1 MRCDIITME
10 NALRMEDDVLR
21 DLLKYDKDHKTI
33 ETIDDLIKWFDDFAD
48 KITKNL
54 KAQGLK
60 KDDIIYQYQ
69 AVGLAMAYN
78 LTTIPF
84 NKTFLDTLDNKNRK
98 EIVQLI
104 RLGNSLRY
112 FATTNN
118 EEQFVRVVKLFQHNH
133 NRMQRYEDYYKEIED
148 ELL

>member
-1 MRCDIITME
+1 MKRDIITMD
-10 NALRMEDDVLR
+10 NALRMENDVLR

-33 ETIDDLIKWFDDFAD
+33 ETIDDLIKWFDKFTD
-48 KITKNL
+48 KLTKNL

-69 AVGLAMAYN
+69 AVGLSMAYN

-84 NKTFLDTLDNKNRK
+84 DRTFLDTLDKKNRR

-112 FATTNN
+112 FTIYSDEN
-118 EEQFVRVVKLFQHNH
+118 QFSGAVEIFQNNH
-133 NRMQRYEDYYKEIED
+133 NRMQKYEDYYNEI
-148 ELL
+148 

>member
-1 MRCDIITME
+1 MKRDIITMD
-10 NALRMEDDVLR
+10 NALRMENDVLR

-33 ETIDDLIKWFDDFAD
+33 ETIDDLIKWFDKFTD
-48 KITKNL
+48 KLTNNL

-60 KDDIIYQYQ
+60 EDTIIYQYQ
-69 AVGLAMAYN
+69 AVGLSMAYN

-84 NKTFLDTLDNKNRK
+84 DRTFLDTLDKKNRR

-112 FATTNN
+112 FAIYSDEN
-118 EEQFVRVVKLFQHNH
+118 QFLGAVEIFQNNH
-133 NRMQRYEDYYKEIED
+133 NKMQKYEDYYNEI
-148 ELL
+148 

>member
-1 MRCDIITME
+1 MKRDIITMD
-10 NALRMEDDVLR
+10 NALKMENDVLR

-33 ETIDDLIKWFDDFAD
+33 ETIDDLIKWFDKFTD
-48 KITKNL
+48 KLTKNL

-69 AVGLAMAYN
+69 AVGLSMAYN

-84 NKTFLDTLDNKNRK
+84 DRTFLDTLDKKNRR

-112 FATTNN
+112 FAKTNN
-118 EEQFVRVVKLFQHNH
+118 EKKFIEIVQLFQHNH
-133 NRMQRYEDYYKEIED
+133 NKMQEYEDYYNEI
-148 ELL
+148 

>member
-1 MRCDIITME
+1 MRRDIITMK
-10 NALRMEDDVLR
+10 NALRMEDDVFR
-21 DLLKYDKDHKTI
+21 YDKDVRNI
-33 ETIDDLIKWFDDFAD
+33 ETIGDLIEWFDDFAD

-84 NKTFLDTLDNKNRK
+84 DKTFLDTLDKRNKR

-118 EEQFVRVVKLFQHNH
+118 EEQFVGVVKLFQLNH
-133 NRMQRYEDYYKEIED
+133 NRMQRYEDYYKEIEN
-148 ELL
+148 EI

>member
-1 MRCDIITME
+1 MKRDIITMD
-10 NALRMEDDVLR
+10 NALRMENDVLR

-33 ETIDDLIKWFDDFAD
+33 ETIDDLIKWFDKFTD
-48 KITKNL
+48 KLTKNL

-60 KDDIIYQYQ
+60 ENTIIYQYQ
-69 AVGLAMAYN
+69 AVGLSMAYN

-84 NKTFLDTLDNKNRK
+84 DRTFLDTLDKKNRR

-112 FATTNN
+112 FAIDSN
-118 EEQFVRVVKLFQHNH
+118 ESQFLGAIKIFQNNH
-133 NRMQRYEDYYKEIED
+133 NRMQKYEDYYNEI
-148 ELL
+148 

>member
-1 MRCDIITME
+1 MRHDIITMD
-10 NALRMEDDVLR
+10 NALRMENDVLR

-33 ETIDDLIKWFDDFAD
+33 ETIDDLIKWFDKFTD
-48 KITKNL
+48 KLTKNL

-69 AVGLAMAYN
+69 AVGLSMAYN

-84 NKTFLDTLDNKNRK
+84 DRTFLDTLDKKNRR

-112 FATTNN
+112 FAIYSDEN
-118 EEQFVRVVKLFQHNH
+118 QFLGAVEIFQNNH
-133 NRMQRYEDYYKEIED
+133 NKMQKYEDYYNEI
-148 ELL
+148 

>member
-1 MRCDIITME
+1 MRRDVITMD
-10 NALRMEDDVLR
+10 NALRMEDDVFRYDR
-21 DLLKYDKDHKTI
+21 DVINI
-33 ETIDDLIKWFDDFAD
+33 ETIDDLIKWFDKFTD
-48 KITKNL
+48 KLTKNL

-69 AVGLAMAYN
+69 AVGLSMAYN

-84 NKTFLDTLDNKNRK
+84 DRTFLDTLDKKNRR

-118 EEQFVRVVKLFQHNH
+118 EEQFVGVVKLFQHNH
-133 NRMQRYEDYYKEIED
+133 NRMQRYEDYYKEIEN
-148 ELL
+148 EI

>member
-1 MRCDIITME
+1 MRRDIITME
-10 NALRMEDDVLR
+10 NALRMEDDVFRYDR
-21 DLLKYDKDHKTI
+21 DVRNI

-84 NKTFLDTLDNKNRK
+84 DKTFLDTLDKRNKR
-98 EIVQLI
+98 EIVQLL

-118 EEQFVRVVKLFQHNH
+118 EEQFVGVVKLFQHNH
-133 NRMQRYEDYYKEIED
+133 NRMQRYEDYYKEIEN

>member
-1 MRCDIITME
+1 MRRDIITMD
-10 NALRMEDDVLR
+10 NALRMENDVLR

-33 ETIDDLIKWFDDFAD
+33 ETIDDLIKWFDKFTD
-48 KITKNL
+48 KLKKNL

-60 KDDIIYQYQ
+60 ENTIIYQYQ
-69 AVGLAMAYN
+69 AVGLSMAYN

-84 NKTFLDTLDNKNRK
+84 DRTFLDTLDKKNRR

-112 FATTNN
+112 FAIDSN
-118 EEQFVRVVKLFQHNH
+118 ESQFLGAIEIFQNNH
-133 NRMQRYEDYYKEIED
+133 NRMQKYEDYYNEI
-148 ELL
+148 